1 MRPREGD
8 PSRELLTRSDLVLHN
23 KSDIGK
29 CSEYWLR
36 QLPQRFSRQRVRPA
50 TRMED
55 YAGINGASKRH
66 RITHRERTLE
76 QEPDGRAGAWS
87 GSGGLKKSRGKE
99 I

>member
-55 YAGINGASKRH
+55 YAGINSASKRH